1 MFEQQVTRINHC
13 TQISREETQHGRGA
27 INARC
32 KRFTS
37 ISYANMTYHLWKL
50 WKVQELEVDYA
61 FVRL

>member
-37 ISYANMTYHLWKL
+37 ISYANMTYHPI
-50 WKVQELEVDYA
+50 ETLESTGIGG
-61 FVRL
+61 